1 MKIRASI
8 LAAILALGA
17 ACGLASCSS
26 QNKVDY
32 VSKCKLTDYISES
45 YTASTIKNK
54 QFLTNGIGYA
64 TVKKFIDGDTTHF
77 YETDTLQTVVKAR
90 YLGVDT
96 PESTGQIEP
105 YGKKASNFTKSKL
118 ETAKTIVLT
127 TEVSKVGSAASPD
140 STGSRFT
147 AFVWISDKENA
158 SLSELKLLNL
168 WLVQEGLSTGKSIT
182 GSPLSD
188 FFTTADLQAQKLKL
202 NIWSGKDDP
211 DFYEGPAYET
221 TLQELA
227 ETYEEDGPETSFNGA
242 KVKFEGIVCRL
253 AGNYDAYLYMDGV
266 GDAVGRKFGI
276 YVFAGYKNYSPLRHL
291 GYKISV
297 IGNYSIYMGNPQ
309 ISNVHYDAFVV
320 DEENDMKVVSK
331 DNPYEI
337 SDTTA
342 DLVQNRESINMIY
355 NIKGLNC
362 YQGKTEIDATTHEPS
377 GALTLRCKDDNDV
390 QLSIRVPDDIWAL
403 DEEGRRVTDATY
415 FEGKRLN
422 VTGAICFFAPD
433 EDDPDYGYYQIKICD
448 KSDLSIV
455 PAN

>member
-1 MKIRASI
+1 MKLKASF
-8 LAAILALGA
+8 LAVIVALGA
-17 ACGLASCSS
+17 ACGLSSCGN
-26 QNKVDY
+26 NKIDY
-32 VSKCKLTDYISES
+32 VGKCKLTDYINSS
-45 YTASTIKNK
+45 YTSETVKNK

-64 TVKKFIDGDTTHF
+64 TVKKYIDGDTTHF
-77 YETDTLQTVVKAR
+77 YETDTRQTVVKAR

-105 YGKKASNFTKSKL
+105 YGKKASNFTKKKL
-118 ETAKTIVLT
+118 EAAKTIVLT

-147 AFVWISDKENA
+147 AFIWISEKENA

-168 WLVQEGLSTGKSIT
+168 WLVQEGLSTGKSIA

-188 FFTTADLQAQKLKL
+188 FFTDADLQAQKLKL

-227 ETYEEDGPETSFNGA
+227 ETYEEDGSETSFNGA

-253 AGNYDAYLYMDGV
+253 AGTFDAYLYMDGV
-266 GDAVGRKFGI
+266 GEAEGRKFGI
-276 YVFAGYKNYSPLRHL
+276 FVFAGYKSYDPLHHL
-291 GYKISV
+291 GWKISI
-297 IGNYSIYMGNPQ
+297 IGNYTVYMGNPQ
-309 ISNVHYDAFVV
+309 ITNVHYDAFAP
-320 DEENDMKVVSK
+320 DPDTDMKVISK
-331 DNPYEI
+331 NNPYEI
-337 SDTTA
+337 TETTA

-355 NIKGLNC
+355 EINGLNC
-362 YQGKTEIDATTHEPS
+362 FKGKTEIDATTHEPS
-377 GALTLRCKDDNDV
+377 GALTLRCKDDNNV
-390 QLSIRVPDDIWAL
+390 ELSVRVPDDIWAL
-403 DEEGRRVTDATY
+403 DEEGARVTEAEY

-422 VTGAICFFAPD
+422 VIGAICFFAPD
-433 EDDPDYGYYQIKICD
+433 EDDPEYGYFQIKICD
-448 KSDLSIV
+448 KTDLVIV